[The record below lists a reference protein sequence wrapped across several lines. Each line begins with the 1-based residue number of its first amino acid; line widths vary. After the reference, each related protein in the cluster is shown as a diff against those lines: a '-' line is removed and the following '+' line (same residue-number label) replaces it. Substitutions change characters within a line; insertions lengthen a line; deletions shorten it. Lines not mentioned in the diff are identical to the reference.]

1 MKNRVKYRIVIYV
14 LGLFLILL
22 LPLSLLFKKTVKQE
36 EQAVYV
42 GKENCKDCHQ
52 AEFDDW
58 LGSDHDKAM
67 DLANDS
73 TVLGD
78 FNNAVLNRKDK
89 THRFYKKGKEFYVFT
104 DGEEGEMKEFQ
115 IKYVFGYFPLQQYLV
130 EFDEGRFQTLA
141 LTWNS
146 KESYWYYMADSIYK
160 DLNVDHTNWLHW
172 TNQAQN
178 WNSMCADCHSTNLE
192 KNFDPNTNS
201 YATSWSEIDVSC
213 EACHGPGSS
222 HISWSKLPQYAQIKD
237 SNKGLVIKTSGI
249 TNHEYVDNCARCHSR
264 RSTSSDFI
272 PQSNSIYDHMQ
283 ASLPIEPN
291 FHIDGQIKE
300 EDYVYASFTQSKM
313 YMHDVKCNDCHNV
326 HSGKLLF
333 DDNQLCLQCHKSL
346 DYNSQIHHQHKG
358 FGEHGASV
366 VSKAGQV
373 FDVGSGTLCVNCH
386 MPDQLYMG
394 ADFRRDH
401 SMRIPRPDLSIKMG
415 TPNACIQ
422 CHSSESNEWAQNN
435 IEKWYGKDRP
445 FQFSEALFKTDAKPR
460 EADSVLR
467 QIIGDDLFPPSVR
480 SIAIEYL
487 SDSEE
492 NISIIKKSL
501 LSLNPTIRIAAL
513 NAWTINSPE
522 SLKEVLHLLVDET
535 KSLRIETAFKLSQ
548 VGQEYIPENSLKAY
562 FKALEEY
569 KESLIYNS
577 DFPTGKYNLANYYY
591 QNDDFK
597 NAEKYYLWTIE
608 QDEEIHAA
616 KINLAHLYSKM
627 NQPQKAEELLKS
639 FNDQNP
645 NHAEGLYNLGLILS
659 ENRKYKESLMYL
671 IKASELSANNPRV
684 DYNIAMLYDFFK
696 EGEKAEKYLL
706 KAIQKS
712 PDELIYY
719 QYLLQYY
726 KDHRQN
732 EKISIFIKEMQLK
745 LPPSNDLKS
754 LIHNYSN

>member
-1 MKNRVKYRIVIYV
+1 MKNKEKYRIVIYI
-14 LGLFLILL
+14 LGLVLILL
-22 LPLSLLFKKTVKQE
+22 LPMSLLFKKTSKQE
-36 EQAVYV
+36 VQAVYV

-52 AEFDDW
+52 TEFEDW

-67 DLANDS
+67 DLANNS

-78 FNNAVLNRKDK
+78 FDNAELNRNDQI
-89 THRFYKKGKEFYVFT
+89 HRFYKKGEAFYVFT
-104 DGEEGEMKEFQ
+104 DGEEGEMEEFQ
-115 IKYVFGYFPLQQYLV
+115 IKYVFGHYPLQQYLV
-130 EFDEGRFQTLA
+130 EFDRGRLQTLA

-192 KNFDPNTNS
+192 KNFDPITNS
-201 YATSWSEIDVSC
+201 YTTSWSEIDVSC
-213 EACHGPGSS
+213 EACHGPASK
-222 HISWSKLPQYAQIKD
+222 HVSWSKLPQYAQIND
-237 SNKGLVIKTSGI
+237 STKGLVIKTSGI
-249 TNHEYVDNCARCHSR
+249 TNHDYVDNCARCHSR
-264 RSTSSDFI
+264 RSTSSDFR
-272 PQSNSIYDHMQ
+272 PHSNSIYDHMQ
-283 ASLPIEPN
+283 ASLSIEPN

-333 DDNQLCLQCHKSL
+333 NDNQLCLQCHKSL
-346 DYNSQIHHQHKG
+346 DYNYKSHHHHKE
-358 FGEHGASV
+358 FGEKGDSV
-366 VSKAGQV
+366 ISDAGQV
-373 FDVGSGTLCVNCH
+373 FEVGSATLCVHCH
-386 MPDQLYMG
+386 MPDQMYMG

-401 SMRIPRPDLSIKMG
+401 SMRIPRPDISIKMG

-422 CHSSESNEWAQNN
+422 CHSTESNEWAQNN
-435 IEKWYGKDRP
+435 VEKWYGKDRS
-445 FQFSEALFKTDAKPR
+445 FHFSEALFETHAKPK
-460 EADSVLR
+460 ETDSVLR
-467 QIIGDDLFPPSVR
+467 QIIYDDLFPPSIR
-480 SIAIEYL
+480 SIAIGYL

-492 NISIIKKSL
+492 NIFILKKSL
-501 LSLNPTIRIAAL
+501 LSLNPTIRLAAL
-513 NAWTINSPE
+513 KAWTINSPE

-535 KSLRIETAFKLSQ
+535 KSLRIESAFKLSQ
-548 VGQEYIPENSLKAY
+548 VGREYIPENSLNAHS
-562 FKALEEY
+562 KALEEY

-591 QNDDFK
+591 QNNDLQ
-597 NAEKYYLWTIE
+597 NAEKYYLWTIK

-627 NQPQKAEELLKS
+627 NQPHKAEDLLKS
-639 FNDQNP
+639 FNNQVP

-659 ENRKYKESLMYL
+659 ENGKYKESLKHL
-671 IKASELSANNPRV
+671 LKANQLPNNNPRI
-684 DYNIAMLYDFFK
+684 DYNIAMLYGFFK
-696 EGEKAEKYLL
+696 EGEKAENYLL

-726 KDHRQN
+726 KEHRQN
-732 EKISIFIKEMQLK
+732 EKTSMLIKEMNLK
-745 LPPSNDLKS
+745 LSPSDDLKS
-754 LIHNYSN
+754 LIQSYSN